1 MNIESDKHYPSL
13 KSQLLIAMP
22 QMNDPRFHRAV
33 IFMVAHDEKGSMGL
47 VINDRLPNP
56 NFTEVLEQLGIS
68 DMKINKS
75 TIADV
80 PVLAGGPVEPM
91 HGFLLHTADFLQ
103 KDTIRIDD
111 YFSLSGT
118 IESLKI
124 IANGQIPENML
135 FTLGYAGW
143 DAGQLEKELIDNVW
157 ITVPATPDLVFGT
170 KTEDMWEKSLSLI
183 GATPAMLSQLSGNA

>member
-1 MNIESDKHYPSL
+1 MIPASKNIYPSL

-47 VINDRLPNP
+47 VINDLLPSP
-56 NFTEVLEQLGIS
+56 NFPEVLEQLGIS
-68 DMKINKS
+68 EMKVKRQQ
-75 TIADV
+75 IANV
-80 PVLAGGPVEPM
+80 SVLAGGPVEPM
-91 HGFLLHTADFLQ
+91 HGFLLHSADFLQ

-124 IANGQIPENML
+124 IADGQVPENML

-143 DAGQLEKELIDNVW
+143 EAGQLEKELMESVW
-157 ITVPATPDLVFGT
+157 INIPATPDLVFAT
-170 KTEDMWEKSLSLI
+170 KAADMWEKSLSMI
-183 GATPAMLSQLSGNA
+183 GANPSMLSHMSGNA